1 VCWLTGN
8 DEIKD
13 IKPLLER
20 INVHDDEQKPTTD
33 TTIQPSVA
41 DTEYPPAA
49 GSHDRSVPH
58 FSDATTTE
66 NEYPHETGSTHIIK
80 NDDLLEEDSQD
91 QGTEAY
97 TLPNYQTKD
106 TDGSGPGKVLF
117 KTLIFMHR
125 DNLFT

>member
-1 VCWLTGN
+1 VCWLTEN
-8 DEIKD
+8 DE
-13 IKPLLER
+13 

-66 NEYPHETGSTHIIK
+66 NEYPQETGSTHIIR
-80 NDDLLEEDSQD
+80 NDDILEEDSQD
-91 QGTEAY
+91 QGTTKEY